1 MAVSIPL
8 GRRERDLLKDM
19 GRRGLRR
26 HKRQLQMIDFVTSI
40 GEQRS
45 ETNRLLLPVVG
56 NEGEE

>member
-1 MAVSIPL
+1 
-8 GRRERDLLKDM
+8 M

-26 HKRQLQMIDFVTSI
+26 HKHQLQMIDFVTSI
-40 GEQRS
+40 GEHRS